1 MPQTIA
7 PAPNRRSPHH
17 YFVASILILLA
28 ASFSC
33 AMAVDAPAP
42 PRQQLSMDFN
52 WKFSL
57 TDLSTAKTADF
68 NDADWQTLNLPHDWS
83 IKGPISQDAPTG
95 GGGGY
100 FPAGIGWYRKSF
112 RAPQSWQGKKISIQ
126 FDGVYENSEVFLN
139 GQSLGKRPYGYI
151 SFSYDVTPYLKFAD
165 QENILA
171 VRVDASLQPG
181 SRYYSGCGIYR
192 DVWLTVTNPL
202 HVAHWGTFVTLPA
215 VSPDSATVKIQTT
228 IANDTAD
235 SAPCMLA
242 CSILDDKGNSIA
254 SNHTDQ
260 TIAANTQTEIFP
272 QIKIPNPTLWTL
284 DRPYLYTVRC
294 QIIQAGQ
301 VLDQYDTPLGIRTAI
316 FDVNKG
322 FLLNNEPIKING
334 VCLHQDG
341 GAVGFAVPIAIWEH
355 RLNLLKRMGCNA
367 IRISHNPPSPAF
379 LDLCDRLGFLVMD
392 EAFDEWIGGKVRQ
405 GYHLYFNDWSERDV
419 IDQVRRDRNHPCV
432 VIWSCGNEI
441 GEQTV
446 PNGVDVV
453 RRLVGIFH
461 SQDPTRP
468 VTAACDKV
476 YAEPRSAPP
485 EFMAALDIA
494 GYNYVDRWRTRT
506 ETYYESDKE
515 TFPDRKF
522 IGTESPSIG
531 GTRGDYN
538 YLFGSPAPVP
548 TQPTTT
554 QRITPG
560 RGVGAARIFGLAR
573 IIDVEQLWQF
583 VRTRPYVSGEFMW
596 TGIDYLGESYWP
608 LRVATFGVIDTT
620 NVPKDG
626 YYFYQSQWTTQPMLH
641 LFPHWNFPG
650 KEGQFIPILCYT
662 NCDTVELFLNN
673 KSVGVKGYE
682 FPRQGMEERYG
693 NSSPRALARRTTA
706 DLHLQWDV
714 PYEPG
719 TLRAVGTKDG
729 QVVATQEISTA
740 GPPAV
745 LALNTDRSTISADQH
760 DVALISLQ
768 ILDDQAHLVPIA
780 DNQVTFE
787 IQGPANLLATDNG
800 NPTSHESFQSNHQL
814 AFNGTALAI
823 IQSTDHPGPIRLIVH
838 SPGLKDATIDL
849 TAKPADPIAAFP

>member
-1 MPQTIA
+1 M
-7 PAPNRRSPHH
+7 
-17 YFVASILILLA
+17 A
-28 ASFSC
+28 A
-33 AMAVDAPAP
+33 DAP
-42 PRQQLSMDFN
+42 RQRLSMDFN

-57 TDLSTAKTADF
+57 TDSPAAKAAEF
-68 NDADWQTLNLPHDWS
+68 NDTSWQTLNLPHDWS
-83 IKGPISQDAPTG
+83 INGPISQDAPTG

-112 RAPQSWQGKKISIQ
+112 RVPQSWQGKQISIQ

-151 SFSYDVTPYLKFAD
+151 SFSYDLTPYLKFGD
-165 QENILA
+165 QENVLA
-171 VRVDASLQPG
+171 VRVDASLEPS

-192 DVWLTVTNPL
+192 DVWLTVTGPL

-215 VSPDSATVKIQTT
+215 VSDDSATIKIQTT
-228 IANDTAD
+228 IANGSAD
-235 SAPCMLA
+235 AAPCTLV
-242 CSILDDKGNSIA
+242 CVILDDKGNSVASIA
-254 SNHTDQ
+254 TDQ
-260 TIAANTQTEIFP
+260 TIPASSQSEISP
-272 QIKIPNPTLWTL
+272 QIRIANPNLWTL

-294 QIIQAGQ
+294 QIKRAGQ
-301 VLDQYDTPLGIRTAI
+301 VVDRYDTPLGIRTAV
-316 FDVNKG
+316 FDVNDG
-322 FLLNNEPIKING
+322 FLLNGEPIKING

-341 GAVGFAVPIAIWEH
+341 GAVGFAVPIAIWER
-355 RLNLLKRMGCNA
+355 RLNLLKQMGCNA

-441 GEQTV
+441 GEQITN
-446 PNGVDVV
+446 NGVDVV

-485 EFMAALDIA
+485 EFMAALDVA
-494 GYNYVDRWRTRT
+494 GYNYVDRWRDRT
-506 ETYYESDKE
+506 EAYYEPDKE

-522 IGTESPSIG
+522 IGTESPAIG

-538 YLFGSPAPVP
+538 YLFNPPPVT
-548 TQPTTT
+548 TQPATT
-554 QRITPG
+554 QPARAG

-583 VRTRPYVSGEFMW
+583 VRTRPYVSGDFMW
-596 TGIDYLGESYWP
+596 TGIDYLGESFWP
-608 LRVATFGVIDTT
+608 SRVATFGVIDTAGF
-620 NVPKDG
+620 PKDG

-650 KEGQFIPILCYT
+650 KEGQFIPVLCYT
-662 NCDTVELFLNN
+662 NCDTVELFLNG
-673 KSVGVKGYE
+673 KSVGIKGYE
-682 FPRQGMEERYG
+682 FPRLGMEERYG
-693 NSSPRALARRTTA
+693 NSPPRARVRRTTA

-719 TLRAVGTKDG
+719 TLKAVGTKDG
-729 QVVATQEISTA
+729 QVVVTQEIFTA
-740 GPPAV
+740 NDPAA
-745 LALNTDRSTISADQH
+745 LALTADRSSISADQRE
-760 DVALISLQ
+760 VAQITVQ
-768 ILDDQAHLVPIA
+768 ILDDKGRLVPTA
-780 DNQVTFE
+780 NNQVSLE
-787 IQGPANLLATDNG
+787 IQGPGKLIATDNG
-800 NPTSHESFQSNHQL
+800 NPISHESFQSDHQL
-814 AFNGTALAI
+814 AFNGLVLAI
-823 IQSTDHPGPIRLIVH
+823 VQSTDQPGPIRLIAH
-838 SPGLKDATIDL
+838 SPGLKDANIEVT
-849 TAKPADPIAAFP
+849 TKAADAIATFP